1 MSTNI
6 FRDNQYVAFIYAN
19 ARPSNPVP
27 NMPVIHKERT
37 ASAFTPFGVVHFHI
51 DRTKR
56 QILDDLVDVLGGDDD
71 LSTADKSVVYWCVEE
86 ALDAAE
92 WNDKEEEE
100 EGEEEEEE
108 EDAGSSAK

>member
-6 FRDNQYVAFIYAN
+6 FRDNQYVAFLYAN

-27 NMPVIHKERT
+27 NMPVIHQEGT
-37 ASAFTPFGVVHFHI
+37 GSAWTPFGIVHFCI
-51 DRTKR
+51 NCTKQ
-56 QILDDLVDVLGGDDD
+56 QILNDLVDVLGDDDD
-71 LSTADKSVVYWCVEE
+71 LSTADKSVVYRCVEE

-100 EGEEEEEE
+100 EGEEEKTSIAFRLE
-108 EDAGSSAK
+108 G